1 METHTQPELSESDR
15 RDLAALADGLLTG
28 RRAAALE
35 ARIAR
40 EPALAA
46 ALARQRA
53 AVATTHDAA
62 GTISAPSSLR
72 ERVGAAPAPRA
83 ASRRRRGLV
92 PAVAVLA
99 AVALVAV
106 LVLPS
111 GTPGAPSVVEAAAVA
126 QRPAVE
132 PAPGPATA
140 KLLDRRAAGLPF
152 PDWSQ
157 KFGWRATGARTDTL
171 AGRRLTTVFYEKGA
185 RRIAYTIV
193 GGTALDA
200 PAGSD
205 SVVEGTRVRL
215 VRTDRATL
223 VTWERRGHT
232 CVLSG
237 TADPETLRK
246 LAGWKGMGAVEF

>member
-1 METHTQPELSESDR
+1 METHTSHELSERDR

-35 ARIAR
+35 ARVAR

-46 ALARQRA
+46 ALARQR
-53 AVATTHDAA
+53 VASTTARNAAA
-62 GTISAPSSLR
+62 GISAPSSLR
-72 ERVGAAPAPRA
+72 QRVDAAPRA
-83 ASRRRRGLV
+83 RASASRRRVLV
-92 PAVAVLA
+92 PAVAAL
-99 AVALVAV
+99 AVAALAAV

-111 GTPGAPSVVEAAAVA
+111 GTPGAPSVVQAAALG

-132 PAPGPATA
+132 PAPRPATA

-152 PDWSQ
+152 PDWSE

-171 AGRRLTTVFYEKGA
+171 GGRRMTTVFYAKGA

-193 GGTALDA
+193 GGAALDE

-205 SVVEGTRVRL
+205 RVVEGTRVRL
-215 VRTDRATL
+215 VGARQPAL
-223 VTWERRGHT
+223 VTWQRGGHT

-237 TADPETLRK
+237 TADPETLGK
-246 LAGWKGMGAVEF
+246 LAGWKGKGAVAF

>member
-1 METHTQPELSESDR
+1 METDALHELSERDR

-35 ARIAR
+35 ARIAS

-46 ALARQRA
+46 ALARQRIASTTTRDAAA
-53 AVATTHDAA
+53 AV
-62 GTISAPSSLR
+62 SAPSSLR
-72 ERVGAAPAPRA
+72 ERVDAAPRA
-83 ASRRRRGLV
+83 RASSRRRRALV
-92 PAVAVLA
+92 PVVAALAVAALA
-99 AVALVAV
+99 AV

-111 GTPGAPSVVEAAAVA
+111 GTPGGPSVVEAA
-126 QRPAVE
+126 QLGRLPAVE
-132 PAPGPATA
+132 PAPRPATA
-140 KLLDRRAAGLPF
+140 KLLDRQAAGLPF

-171 AGRRLTTVFYEKGA
+171 DGRRTTTVFYAKGA

-193 GGTALDA
+193 GGAALREPD
-200 PAGSD
+200 GSD
-205 SVVEGTRVRL
+205 RTVEGTRVRL
-215 VRTDRATL
+215 VRAGQPAL
-223 VTWERRGHT
+223 VTWQRRGHT

-246 LAGWKGMGAVEF
+246 LAAWKGKGAVEF

>member
-1 METHTQPELSESDR
+1 METHTHGLSERDR
-15 RDLAALADGLLTG
+15 RDLAALADGRLTG

-35 ARIAR
+35 ARVAKD
-40 EPALAA
+40 PALAA
-46 ALARQRA
+46 ALARQRIASTTTRSA
-53 AVATTHDAA
+53 AAATT
-62 GTISAPSSLR
+62 APASLR
-72 ERVGAAPAPRA
+72 ERVDATPRA
-83 ASRRRRGLV
+83 RASPRRRRALV

-99 AVALVAV
+99 VAALAAV

-111 GTPGAPSVVEAAAVA
+111 GAPGGPSVVEAAALG

-132 PAPGPATA
+132 PAPRPATA
-140 KLLDRRAAGLPF
+140 KLLDRQAAGLPF

-171 AGRRLTTVFYEKGA
+171 AGRRMTTVFYAKGA

-193 GGTALDA
+193 GGAALDE
-200 PAGSD
+200 PDGSD
-205 SVVEGTRVRL
+205 RVVEGTRVRL
-215 VRTDRATL
+215 VRARPPAL
-223 VTWERRGHT
+223 VTWQRRGHT

-246 LAGWKGMGAVEF
+246 LAAWRGMGAVAF

>member
-1 METHTQPELSESDR
+1 METDTSGELSERDR

-35 ARIAR
+35 ARVAR

-46 ALARQRA
+46 ALARQRSA
-53 AVATTHDAA
+53 STTTQDAA
-62 GTISAPSSLR
+62 AAISAPSSLR
-72 ERVGAAPAPRA
+72 ERVDAAPRA
-83 ASRRRRGLV
+83 RASSRRRRALV
-92 PAVAVLA
+92 PAVAALA
-99 AVALVAV
+99 IAALAAV

-111 GTPGAPSVVEAAAVA
+111 GTPGGPSVVEAAGLG

-132 PAPGPATA
+132 PAPPPATA

-171 AGRRLTTVFYEKGA
+171 AGRRMTTVFYAKAA

-193 GGTALDA
+193 GGAALDE
-200 PAGSD
+200 PDGSD
-205 SVVEGTRVRL
+205 RTVEGTRVRL
-215 VRTDRATL
+215 VRGRQPAF
-223 VTWERRGHT
+223 VTWQRRGHT

-246 LAGWKGMGAVEF
+246 LAAWKGKGAVEF

>member
-1 METHTQPELSESDR
+1 METHTSHELSERDR

-35 ARIAR
+35 ARVAR

-46 ALARQRA
+46 ALARQRVA
-53 AVATTHDAA
+53 SATTRDAA
-62 GTISAPSSLR
+62 AGISAPSSLR
-72 ERVGAAPAPRA
+72 ERVDAAPRA
-83 ASRRRRGLV
+83 RASARRRRALV
-92 PAVAVLA
+92 PAVAAL
-99 AVALVAV
+99 AVAALAAV

-111 GTPGAPSVVEAAAVA
+111 GTPGAPSVVEAAALG

-132 PAPGPATA
+132 PAPRPATD

-171 AGRRLTTVFYEKGA
+171 AGRRMTTVFYAKGA
-185 RRIAYTIV
+185 RRIAYTIA
-193 GGTALDA
+193 GGAALDE
-200 PAGSD
+200 PDGSD
-205 SVVEGTRVRL
+205 RVVEGTRVRL
-215 VRTDRATL
+215 VRAGQRAL
-223 VTWERRGHT
+223 VTWQRRGHT

-246 LAGWKGMGAVEF
+246 LAGWKGKGAVAF

>member
-1 METHTQPELSESDR
+1 METHTSPELSERDR

-28 RRAAALE
+28 RRAAAFE
-35 ARIAR
+35 ARVAK
-40 EPALAA
+40 EPVLAA

-53 AVATTHDAA
+53 ASTTTRHAAATV
-62 GTISAPSSLR
+62 SAPSSLR
-72 ERVGAAPAPRA
+72 ERVDVAPRA
-83 ASRRRRGLV
+83 RASARRRRALV

-99 AVALVAV
+99 VAVLAAV

-111 GTPGAPSVVEAAAVA
+111 GAPGGPSVVEAAALG

-132 PAPGPATA
+132 PAPRPVTD

-152 PDWSQ
+152 PDWSE

-171 AGRRLTTVFYEKGA
+171 GGRRMTTVFYAKGA
-185 RRIAYTIV
+185 QRIAYTIV
-193 GGTALDA
+193 DGAALDE

-205 SVVEGTRVRL
+205 RVVEGTRVRL
-215 VRTDRATL
+215 VRAGQAAL
-223 VTWERRGHT
+223 VTWQRRGHT

-237 TADPETLRK
+237 TADAETLRK
-246 LAGWKGMGAVEF
+246 LAGWKGKGAVEF